1 MGKFRAQKNN
11 RKKKYCG
18 VIAIFIMASI
28 MGCASATEE
37 NYSLQSTY
45 NVRLNHDT
53 DGSTNDTER
62 KDKIEVYEQKD
73 GKGGMLLIH
82 SGESNDP
89 YRIDVNTGW
98 KSIYLYT
105 EEWKDYLFEIQ
116 LDIREKDGELSYQVY
131 AFGEQVGPK
140 LAVYSKENESFSY
153 TQSDFMEEDFYR
165 WIESVEGYLEKAD
178 LLLSIQDGEVP
189 LELGNGDEY
198 FEETILKLIKESW

>member
-1 MGKFRAQKNN
+1 
-11 RKKKYCG
+11 
-18 VIAIFIMASI
+18 